1 MLNIY
6 IDTFFT
12 FEVFGLGKLKK
23 CLSASWS
30 PSLLPLAPSL
40 LGRVRDLQAASL
52 TSKAVLC

>member
-23 CLSASWS
+23 CLSPSWS

-52 TSKAVLC
+52 C